1 MESLLRI
8 LDHTEAE
15 EKRIRERIEERAAAK
30 GITLNDDHWK
40 VINFVRMV
48 SAQANQTPRA
58 RDIAEQLYEKFADK
72 GGSKYLYELFPAGP
86 VSIAAELADIEPPLN
101 AKNPSFGSA
110 Y

>member
-15 EKRIRERIEERAAAK
+15 EKIIREQIKERAAAK
-30 GITLNDDHWK
+30 GIELSDDHWK
-40 VINFVRMV
+40 VIDFVRKEW
-48 SAQANQTPRA
+48 AQSDKTPHA
-58 RDIAEQLYEKFADK
+58 RDVAEKLYEEFADK
-72 GGSKYLYELFPAGP
+72 GGSRYLYELFPTGP
-86 VSIAAELADIEPPLN
+86 VSTAAELADIDPPLN

>member
-15 EKRIRERIEERAAAK
+15 ERIIRDQIRERAAAK
-30 GITLNDDHWK
+30 GIELSDDHWK
-40 VINFVRMV
+40 VIDFVRKV
-48 SAQANQTPRA
+48 SAQSETTPHA
-58 RDIAEQLYEKFADK
+58 RDVAEKLYEEFADK

-86 VSIAAELADIEPPLN
+86 VSTAAELADIEPPLN